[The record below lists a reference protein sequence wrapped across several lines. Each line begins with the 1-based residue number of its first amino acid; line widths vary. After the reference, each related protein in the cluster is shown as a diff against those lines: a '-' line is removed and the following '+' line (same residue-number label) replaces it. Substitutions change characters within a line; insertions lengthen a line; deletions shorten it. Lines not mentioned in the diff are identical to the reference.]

1 MVPIKST
8 KILPSECRQRGET
21 YKGLLQAKLGWEKNG
36 EPMQPLEISLGEIP
50 VMVKVKDCSLISTAI

>member
-1 MVPIKST
+1 VVPIKST

-36 EPMQPLEISLGEIP
+36 EPMQPLQISLGEIP
-50 VMVKVKDCSLISTAI
+50 VMVKVHNIQISQ